1 MTPNQARLNLNPI
14 LTGMFKAVVQ
24 GSYIATQL
32 FPNLPQKLSISHFGE
47 TGLEAFRR
55 YNLSRAPGS
64 NTKRINMV
72 MKDKTFT
79 LKQRA
84 VDLPIDRETIEENNY
99 LSYLNVGAYPEI
111 SQFAVNTISDVLAL
125 DYELDVAD
133 MLKAPSTYSSDNVIT
148 FTPTQKWSDP
158 GSDPIADIKKGKEII
173 RQKTGLR
180 ANTLTLGPMVES
192 VLLSHPKLVA
202 LLSNSN
208 DKIVTIEHLKRFFE
222 VDRILV
228 GDAIWTENE
237 QVMLDVWGNMALL
250 SYSPEITLQ
259 TASAMRAPFGLTS
272 VKEGHPFMEQVRYDG
287 DAKSWIYGGTYER
300 MPNLTKP
307 DAGVLFDQPI
317 NI

>member
-1 MTPNQARLNLNPI
+1 MTPNQATLNLNRI

-32 FPNLPQKLSISHFGE
+32 LPNLPQKLSITHFGE
-47 TGLEAFRR
+47 TGLEAFMR

-72 MKDKTFT
+72 MKDKTFK
-79 LKQRA
+79 LRQRA
-84 VDLPIDRETIEENNY
+84 VDVPIDRETIEETDY
-99 LSYLNVGAYPEI
+99 LRYLNVVNYPEI
-111 SQFAVNTISDVLAL
+111 SQFAVNTVSDVLAL

-133 MLKAPSTYSSDNVIT
+133 MLKSPSTYAADNVIT
-148 FTPTQKWSDP
+148 FAPSQKWSDP
-158 GSDPIADIKKGKEII
+158 NSDPIADIKKARDII
-173 RQKTGLR
+173 RHKTGLR
-180 ANTLTLGPMVES
+180 ANTLTLGPTVES
-192 VLLSHPKLVA
+192 VLLSHPKIVA
-202 LLSNSN
+202 LLSHSN
-208 DKIVTIEHLKRFFE
+208 DQIVTLEHLKRFFQVE
-222 VDRILV
+222 KILV
-228 GDAIWTENE
+228 GDAIWTEDTKI
-237 QVMLDVWGNMALL
+237 MLDVWGNMALL
-250 SYSPEITLQ
+250 SYSPEITVQ
-259 TASAMRAPFGLTS
+259 TASAMRAPFGVTS